1 MSQFVT
7 ANISGGAMILNTLTG
22 DTGGAV
28 PPTLGNINI
37 LGGAGIDVAGNPG
50 TSTLTITATGSDILA
65 YTDVNSSP
73 YVVLAT
79 DEFISVDCSGGP
91 ITLQFPNTPVLGQ
104 VFYVK
109 DRTGNA
115 NVNNI
120 SVTSVGGATLFDGV
134 TTYTMNTQYSAINII
149 GNGSSYEIF

>member
-7 ANISGGAMILNTLTG
+7 SNISGGAIIINTLTG
-22 DTGGAV
+22 DSGGPV
-28 PPTLGNINI
+28 SPTLGNINI
-37 LGGAGIDVAGNPG
+37 LGGAGIAVAGNPG
-50 TSTLTITATGSDILA
+50 TSTLTISATGSDILA

-79 DEFISVDCSGGP
+79 DEFLSVDCSGGA
-91 ITLQFPNTPVLGQ
+91 ITVQLPDTPVVGQ

-115 NVNNI
+115 NTFNI
-120 SVTSVGGATLFDGV
+120 TVTTVSGATLIDGAA
-134 TTYTMNTQYSAINII
+134 TYVMNTQYAAISIV
-149 GNGSSYEIF
+149 GGSSVYQIF